1 MWSGLGVSLRL
12 PAGTWEVGDA
22 DKGDTVSFTAPDRS
36 RCVALLRTAAR
47 GNEPEWYALRAL
59 FVEFPEKKL
68 LRRWEATLAD
78 GAKMPCAEYE
88 VTVEDRRV
96 VVRAGA
102 LRRNEWNYA
111 LAEWG
116 PGGASSFDALT
127 AGLALPPAKAPER
140 KP

>member
-1 MWSGLGVSLRL
+1 LGLSLRL
-12 PAGTWEVGDA
+12 PAGTWEVGEA
-22 DKGDTVSFTAPDRS
+22 DQGETISFTAPDRS

-47 GNEPEWYALRAL
+47 PNQPEWYALRAL
-59 FVEFPEKKL
+59 FVEFPDKKL
-68 LRRWEATLAD
+68 LRRWDAALAD

-88 VTVEDRRV
+88 VVMDDRRV

-111 LAEWG
+111 LAEWVFAG
-116 PGGASSFDALT
+116 PSGFDALLS
-127 AGLALPPAKAPER
+127 GLALPPAKPPER